1 MNRQELI
8 AKLVAQGV
16 AEAEAPAL
24 ADSILGEHSK
34 IASDLRSKV
43 AEGESK
49 IKSLEASEK
58 ALNEQ
63 LDANKA
69 MSEEL
74 GTAQSTIED
83 LNKQLTTVQE
93 QVSQGDMRFGVLN
106 EVIKTNPHDPQDV
119 MKFVDMSKVTKGEDG
134 TLEGLEDQIKGL
146 QESKAYLFQ
155 GELTQQGY
163 TPATSK
169 GQVPPVDKPDP
180 SKMTFEER
188 INQAVTSQME
198 GRTQTNQSNPMNVQD

>member
-1 MNRQELI
+1 MNRKELI

-43 AEGESK
+43 ADGETK

-63 LDANKA
+63 LDSNKA
-69 MSEEL
+69 TSEEL
-74 GTAQSTIED
+74 GKAQSTIED

-93 QVSQGDMRFGVLN
+93 QVAQGDMRFGVLN

-119 MKFVDMSKVTKGEDG
+119 MKFVDMSKVTTGEDG
-134 TLEGLEDQIKGL
+134 TLEGLAEQIKGL
-146 QESKAYLFQ
+146 QKSKAYLFQ
-155 GELTQQGY
+155 GELTQDGY
-163 TPATSK
+163 TPATSN
-169 GQVPPVDKPDP
+169 GDLPPERKTDP
-180 SKMTFEER
+180 SEMSYEKLIE
-188 INQAVTSQME
+188 QSVKAQVE